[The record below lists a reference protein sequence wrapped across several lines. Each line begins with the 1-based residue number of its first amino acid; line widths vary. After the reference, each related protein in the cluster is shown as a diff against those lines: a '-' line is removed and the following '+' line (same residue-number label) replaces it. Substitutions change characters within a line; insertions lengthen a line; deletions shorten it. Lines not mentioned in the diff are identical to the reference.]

1 METNKNLENAL
12 LDALTDNSIELTT
25 EIGELTIDQF
35 IDNEFLRDIPFFSLF
50 YKSFKTINGLKE
62 ALFAMKVYK
71 FLKEFEAIKL
81 DDKQNFAQKISSDKK
96 ERTKI
101 GQTLIIILDKL
112 DELSKTQMIAK
123 LFGAYIKSELTQSE
137 FIHLCS
143 IVQVSYLDYLLEFC
157 KAKKLSDINHEIQ
170 PYLSNYG
177 LMLPIVMNIKSE
189 YGSSVEIDENKY
201 YITYVTTKIGS
212 KMMKYAV

>member
-1 METNKNLENAL
+1 METNKSLENAL
-12 LDALTDNSIELTT
+12 LDTLTDNSIELTT

-35 IDNEFLRDIPFFSLF
+35 IDNELLRDIPFFSLF
-50 YKSFKTINGLKE
+50 YKSFKTISGLKE
-62 ALFAMKVYK
+62 AIFAMKVYK

-81 DDKQNFAQKISSDKK
+81 DDKQNFTQKISSDKK

-143 IVQVSYLDYLLEFC
+143 IVQISYLDYLLEFC
-157 KAKKLSDINHEIQ
+157 KAKKLSDINQEIQ

-177 LMLPIVMNIKSE
+177 LMLPIVMDIKSE
-189 YGSSVEIDENKY
+189 YGSSVEIEENKY
-201 YITYVTTKIGS
+201 YITYVVTKIGS